1 MLVESFNN
9 VAIIAT
15 KDGSVSESDRKVA
28 NNALLVFFLV
38 VVIFI
43 VLQFI
48 VGPWLWNNVLRRLIP
63 AFKLGEAK
71 WYDIFLLNLILTLAL
86 PTFVR

>member
-9 VAIIAT
+9 VAIVAT
-15 KDGSVSESDRKVA
+15 TDGSVSESDRKVA

-38 VVIFI
+38 VTLFI

-48 VGPWLWNNVLRRLIP
+48 IGPWLWNNVLRRLIP
-63 AFKLGEAK
+63 ALKLGEAK

-86 PTFVR
+86 PSFVR

>member
-9 VAIIAT
+9 VAIVAT
-15 KDGSVSESDRKVA
+15 TDGSVSESDRKVA

-38 VVIFI
+38 IIIFI

-63 AFKLGEAK
+63 ALKLGEAK
-71 WYDIFLLNLILTLAL
+71 WYDIFLINLILTLAL

>member
-9 VAIIAT
+9 LAIVAT
-15 KDGSVSESDRKVA
+15 RDGSVSESDRKVA
-28 NNALLVFFLV
+28 NNSLLVFLLV
-38 VVIFI
+38 VTLFI

-63 AFKLGEAK
+63 AIKLAK
-71 WYDIFLLNLILTLAL
+71 AEWYDIFLLNLILTLVL

>member
-9 VAIIAT
+9 VALVAT
-15 KDGSVSESDRKVA
+15 TDGSVSESDRKVA

-38 VVIFI
+38 VTLFI

-48 VGPWLWNNVLRRLIP
+48 IGPWLWNNVLRRLIP
-63 AFKLGEAK
+63 ALRLGKAE

>member
-9 VAIIAT
+9 LAIVAT
-15 KDGSVSESDRKVA
+15 RDGSVSESDRKVA
-28 NNALLVFFLV
+28 NNSLLVFLLV
-38 VVIFI
+38 VTLFI

-48 VGPWLWNNVLRRLIP
+48 IGPWLWNNVLIRLIP
-63 AFKLGEAK
+63 AFKLAK
-71 WYDIFLLNLILTLAL
+71 AEWYDIFLLNLILTLVL